1 MLPTSRHTLLGY
13 LRVMGQ
19 VTSMEMAMPT
29 GFWLQDLQG
38 RDFLEVRGVDASI
51 ILKESYKNR
60 MGWCGQDVYGSG

>member
-1 MLPTSRHTLLGY
+1 
-13 LRVMGQ
+13 
-19 VTSMEMAMPT
+19 MEMAMPT